1 MKTKNSRGFTLLE
14 VLIALVIFSFGL
26 LALAALMAKGLQY
39 NTSALH
45 LSLIHISEPTRRS

>member
-1 MKTKNSRGFTLLE
+1 MKNRGFTLLE
-14 VLIALVIFSFGL
+14 VMIALVIFSFGL

-45 LSLIHISEPTRRS
+45 RSYASLSLIHI